1 MKNWHIALVAAAAG
15 TAALIGTAQA
25 ITDTAFTY
33 STAKTGFYTIGPREM
48 NPVLSSYVYS
58 VDNGG
63 VHVTTAGFTCFAAG
77 VHLPNGAK
85 IGQVGV
91 WYRSAGGGQGL
102 QFHLQRTQLSIAFPQ
117 IIVSRNVVDVSTD
130 SKLVTA
136 TPTDAT
142 RTTVSNGSFVYDF
155 QFCANANDVAFQF
168 ARFTY
173 TYTSA
178 GD

>member
-1 MKNWHIALVAAAAG
+1 MKSWRIALAAAAG

-33 STAKTGFYTIGPREM
+33 SPAKTGFYTIGPRDM
-48 NPVLSSYVYS
+48 NPLLSSTVYS

-85 IGQVGV
+85 IGQVAV
-91 WYRSAGGGQGL
+91 WYRSAGGGQGF

-117 IIVSRNVVDVSTD
+117 PIVSKNVVDISTN
-130 SKLVTA
+130 SKAVAA
-136 TPTDAT
+136 TPTDT
-142 RTTVSNGSFVYDF
+142 TTTTVSNGSYVYDF

-173 TYTSA
+173 TFTNA